1 MNNNNSGLPVERAG
15 ETSLHTKAQLGLP
28 YKNGACGVKS
38 VWQDFTPPVK
48 LNKKNPLVFATKFDS
63 FDNRLNQIAEREY
76 NKTLDKLLGQRMI
89 TPLRGKYA

>member
-1 MNNNNSGLPVERAG
+1 MPIFQIVRCILPPQAG
-15 ETSLHTKAQLGLP
+15 IGRH
-28 YKNGACGVKS
+28 KNGAGGVKS

-76 NKTLDKLLGQRMI
+76 NKTLDKLLGQI
-89 TPLRGKYA
+89 AKGKE